1 MRKVTLGIPVVM
13 LALGLGATHVSAQ
26 QPGNGSFQWYVG
38 GQGGVMFFETPSQ
51 SSSGIPTVGGH
62 IMIVARR
69 TGLMLS
75 VDEGLGSNE
84 LSSYNAGDGSIQTYA
99 FNDIRRYSAMLMAF
113 PLRIPIQPYL
123 GLGVGFMHFVSPTPT
138 SGTGS
143 GEIAGNIGSSGFG
156 SFLGGVQF
164 KLARFMAFGQ
174 YQITTSPSLQALQLS
189 NGDILAFGRMLTGPT
204 HTFSAGIRIGLGN
217 ARERAQSG
225 GY

>member
-1 MRKVTLGIPVVM
+1 MRKVTLSIPVAM
-13 LALGLGATHVSAQ
+13 LALCLGATHLSAQ
-26 QPGNGSFQWYVG
+26 QPGNGSFQWYIG
-38 GQGGVMFFETPSQ
+38 GQGGVMFFETANQ
-51 SSSGIPTVGGH
+51 ASSGIPSVGGH
-62 IMIVARR
+62 ILVVARR

-84 LSSYNAGDGSIQTYA
+84 LGSYNDADGTVETYA

-113 PLRIPIQPYL
+113 PLQIPIQPYL

-143 GEIAGNIGSSGFG
+143 PDIAGQLGSSGFG

-174 YQITTSPSLQALQLS
+174 YQITTSPSLQALQVKG
-189 NGDILAFGRMLTGPT
+189 GDVVAFGRMLSGPT

-217 ARERAQSG
+217 AKERAQSG

>member
-13 LALGLGATHVSAQ
+13 LALCLGATHLSAQ
-26 QPGNGSFQWYVG
+26 QPGNGSFQWYIG
-38 GQGGVMFFETPSQ
+38 GQGGVMVFETPNQTSN
-51 SSSGIPTVGGH
+51 GIPSVGGH

-84 LSSYNAGDGSIQTYA
+84 LGSYTDANGVQTYA

-113 PLRIPIQPYL
+113 PLQIPIQPYF

-143 GEIAGNIGSSGFG
+143 ADIAGQLGSSGFG

-174 YQITTSPSLQALQLS
+174 YQITTTPSLQMLQTS
-189 NGDILAFGRMLTGPT
+189 GGDVLAFGRMLSGPT